1 MDNLRQVRFQELLEP
16 VHEGAIRFCRRL
28 CTTRQDAEDLYHDAL
43 VAAWKGLPKLKDVD
57 RFKPWLFRII
67 ANTFRNRER
76 RRRWRGWLR
85 RESAGDADDQMQ
97 SLSGRAAVDPRDRYD
112 ARRWLARAMGALSAP
127 ERVLVVLVELEEYT
141 AADVAAMWDVPEGT
155 IRSRLSR
162 ARGKMRRALVPLV
175 AAQGGTV
182 SQKREVEYG
191 LRPSQAATE

>member
-1 MDNLRQVRFQELLEP
+1 MDNLQQARFQTLLEP

-43 VAAWKGLPKLKDVD
+43 VAAWEGLTGLKDDD

-67 ANTFRNRER
+67 ANTFRNHER

-85 RESAGDADDQMQ
+85 RESIGNAEEQARP
-97 SLSGRAAVDPRDRYD
+97 LSDMAAVDPRDQYD
-112 ARRWLARAMGALSAP
+112 ARRWLARAMGVLSAR
-127 ERVLVVLVELEEYT
+127 ERVLIVLVELEEYA

-155 IRSRLSR
+155 IRSRLAR
-162 ARGKMRRALVPLV
+162 ARGKMRHALVPLV
-175 AAQGGTV
+175 ATKGSAV
-182 SQKREVEYG
+182 RERREVDYE